1 MASRVFRTL
10 AGTGTEHQFSTGEN
24 LVVTR
29 SLPVPASF
37 RGSGFSVFRISR
49 GSQPGHH
56 CNRTGGILAITLAG
70 VTV

>member
-1 MASRVFRTL
+1 MAYRVFRTL

-37 RGSGFSVFRISR
+37 RGSGFSVFRNPRKRTESAATHGQR
-49 GSQPGHH
+49 GRAKAFLHL
-56 CNRTGGILAITLAG
+56 I
-70 VTV
+70 